1 MGLAQRFQRQEALT
15 GWTPTTVPSAS
26 NAGVFTP
33 ESYLG
38 TVHWYRKDFRL
49 PAGVAVLEVGAALR
63 VGQLP
68 GPGVAERQARSEL
81 TSGPIC
87 PSSCAPRA
95 SAGSGVNRLVVRV
108 DSRRQK
114 FDIPPLSQRASGAF
128 EGGWW
133 NYNGI
138 LREVY
143 LRKVDQFD
151 FAEVFFEPRLR
162 CRTCAATVIVHAKV
176 TNVNSRGATAAV
188 SGTFGGRALRFRRH
202 RVPGGGTARFRARL
216 RIRNPRLWSPE
227 RPALY
232 SGRLQVRTSSGRTV
246 QRYRVRTGIRSLRV
260 SRLGRIQL
268 NGRDVN
274 LRGAS
279 MHEDSLGRGAAL
291 TPGQMRQNIG
301 YLRELGATITRSHYP
316 FHPYT
321 LELADRYGILMWSE
335 IPVFRMASRLF
346 AISEVRNKA
355 LRMLREE
362 IVRDANHPSVA
373 VWSIGNENAS
383 RPGTGLRKYIRK
395 AERTVEDIDPTRLIG
410 LATSGFPTVEKQ
422 RIYTELDVLGIND
435 YFGWYNG
442 PRGTISDRAQLNGY
456 LNRLHSDYPN
466 QALVITEFGAEAN
479 RSGPVT
485 EKGTYEFQS
494 EFLALPPGRVRLEAV
509 RERGPDLEPAR
520 LPREAGVGRRQPASQ
535 PAGER
540 EGVGGRPGAE
550 EACLGRGAAGVPGYR
565 AVPLAVRVLRR
576 GPSGEGVAQRPAADF
591 FADPSPCGVARQRFA
606 QESRGAS
613 ASCNSAPCFVRR

>member
-1 MGLAQRFQRQEALT
+1 MAGLATLVASTAAQAADRPKPGSVYRDGPSGRYLLGGTWHGRPDPQDLGLTQRFQLQEALT
-15 GWTPTTVPSAS
+15 GWTQTTVPSAS

-49 PAGVAVLEVGAALR
+49 P
-63 VGQLP
+63 
-68 GPGVAERQARSEL
+68 
-81 TSGPIC
+81 
-87 PSSCAPRA
+87 RA
-95 SAGSGVNRLVVRV
+95 SRSSKWVLRFESVNYRARVWLNGKPLGTHVGSYLPFELRAKSVRRRGVNRLVVRV

-162 CRTCAATVIVHAKV
+162 CRTCAATVLVHAKV
-176 TNVNSRGATAAV
+176 QNVNSGGAMAAV

-202 RVPGGGTARFRARL
+202 RVPGRGAARFRARL

-232 SGRLQVRTSSGRTV
+232 KGNLQVRTASGRRV
-246 QRYRVRTGIRSLRV
+246 QRYRIMTGIRSLGV

-301 YLRELGATITRSHYP
+301 YLRDLGATISRSHYP
-316 FHPYT
+316 LHPYT

-395 AERTVEDIDPTRLIG
+395 AERTVGDMDSTRLIG

-422 RIYTELDVLGIND
+422 HIYTELDVLGIND

-442 PRGTISDRAQLNGY
+442 PRGTISDRAQLDGY

-494 EFLALPPGRVRLEAV
+494 EFLRYHLDVFASKPFVSGALIWNLRDFRVKPGWAGGNPFPNPPVNQKGLVDDQGRHKPAWDVVRQV
-509 RERGPDLEPAR
+509 
-520 LPREAGVGRRQPASQ
+520 
-535 PAGER
+535 
-540 EGVGGRPGAE
+540 
-550 EACLGRGAAGVPGYR
+550 YR
-565 AVPLAVRVLRR
+565 AT
-576 GPSGEGVAQRPAADF
+576 GPYR
-591 FADPSPCGVARQRFA
+591 
-606 QESRGAS
+606 
-613 ASCNSAPCFVRR
+613 